1 MRRTT
6 SARGPRVARRKADR
20 FFDPRQGDEAV
31 RVRTLDLAGGP
42 FEPPRTNCFG
52 IYWIESG
59 TGRCFVDAAEWGY
72 EAKSLIF
79 FSPYQYI
86 RFLPDKELR
95 GVLVEFHANFLCVE
109 TFHAEVG
116 CSSLLFNDLYDGP
129 VLRLGRRENSP
140 VKTLLA
146 GIVRERQGQQLAYGE
161 VVLAYLKVLLVLAT
175 RFKSIESDSGRR
187 QADPRDPW
195 IGELKEQIEQHYASK
210 HAPADYARL
219 LHTTPKTLG
228 RIVRE
233 RLGTTLTQL
242 IRNRILTHAKWQ
254 LLHTLKPVKQVAQEL
269 GFHDELY
276 FSRLFKKATGVSPT
290 FFREFETAIRD
301 GSNLSMTLGD
311 PSILTAEDAIE
322 NGASDPRISGHR

>member
-1 MRRTT
+1 MGQTIIPRGSRIAGRTA
-6 SARGPRVARRKADR
+6 SR

-31 RVRTLDLAGGP
+31 RVRMLEHDGRP
-42 FEPPRTNCFG
+42 FEPARTNCFG
-52 IYWIESG
+52 IYWIESSA
-59 TGRCFVDAAEWGY
+59 GRCFVDAAEWGY

-86 RFLPDKELR
+86 RFFPDAELR

-116 CSSLLFNDLYDGP
+116 CSSRLFNDPYDGP
-129 VLRLGRRENSP
+129 VLGLGRHENSQ
-140 VKTLLA
+140 VKTLVA
-146 GIVRERQGQQLAYGE
+146 RIVQEQRGKRFAYGE
-161 VVLAYLKVLLVLAT
+161 VVLAYLKVLLVLGT
-175 RFKSIESDSGRR
+175 RFKSTESESGSQ

-195 IGELKEQIEQHYASK
+195 IGELKELIEQHYPSQ
-210 HAPADYARL
+210 HAPADYAQL

-233 RLGTTLTQL
+233 QLGTTLTEL

-254 LLHTLKPVKQVAQEL
+254 LLHTLKPVKQVAREL
-269 GFHDELY
+269 GFDDELF

-301 GSNLSMTLGD
+301 GSNLSMTLGKS
-311 PSILTAEDAIE
+311 SILNEEDAAE
-322 NGASDPRISGHR
+322 NGISDPPISGHR

>member
-1 MRRTT
+1 MRRTSDT
-6 SARGPRVARRKADR
+6 PNRRGARRPAER

-31 RVRTLDLAGGP
+31 RVRELELDGQP
-42 FEPPRTNCFG
+42 FEPARTNCFG
-52 IYWIESG
+52 IYWFESG
-59 TGRCFVDAAEWGY
+59 AGRCLIDAAEWGF
-72 EAKSLIF
+72 EAQSLIF

-86 RFLPDKELR
+86 RFLPDQPLR

-116 CSSLLFNDLYDGP
+116 CSSRLFNDPYDGP
-129 VLRLGRRENSP
+129 VLRLGRGANAQ
-140 VKTLLA
+140 VKTLVER
-146 GIVRERQGQQLAYGE
+146 IVREQRDRQFAFGD
-161 VVLAYLKVLLVLAT
+161 VVLAYLKILLVLGT
-175 RFKSIESDSGRR
+175 RFKSSVSVADRQ

-195 IGELKEQIEQHYASK
+195 IGELRELIEQHYASK

-233 RLGTTLTQL
+233 QLGTTLTEL

-290 FFREFETAIRD
+290 FFREFETAIRN

-311 PSILTAEDAIE
+311 PSILAQRDATE
-322 NGASDPRISGHR
+322 NGDSDPHFSGHR